1 MGESPTA
8 FFIRRKERKM
18 EKRDIE
24 LIQKFVAKDKE
35 LSMLYKEHLE
45 YEKELE
51 KLENK
56 SYLTVQEQME
66 RTEIKKKKLVGRDK
80 IEMLLG
86 KYRQEN

>member
-1 MGESPTA
+1 
-8 FFIRRKERKM
+8 M